1 MKTYPLVS
9 IGVPV
14 YNSQAFIIETLESIK
29 FQTYRNIQLIIVDD
43 CSTDKSLEIVK
54 NWLQVNSQI
63 FKIVTLIRNDENMGI
78 SYSCKMM
85 EKKAEGVFFSLLGAD
100 DLLKPN
106 KIDIQVQYLIK
117 NPHVALVYSNTLLI
131 DNQGILMQNDYFK
144 VQCFSCINDNI
155 GPSGFVFDKLIVED
169 FIPVSSVLVR
179 KNILDSVGGFDETLF
194 VEDWDLWLR
203 ICKKY
208 PIHYMSG
215 YYSLYRIH
223 QDSVMRKSSTLVK
236 VYLSCC
242 KAILK
247 HRNINKEIDGIIAKH
262 ITTYSVGMYRF
273 GVINKKLL
281 WLNFMYN
288 KTFKSAFYYSLGL
301 FNIKVNQKQH

>member
-1 MKTYPLVS
+1 MMPLVT

-29 FQTYRNIQLIIVDD
+29 FQTYQNIQLIIVDD

-106 KIDIQVQYLIK
+106 KIDIQVQYLIE

-169 FIPVSSVLVR
+169 FIPASSVLVR

-203 ICKKY
+203 ICKTY
-208 PIHYMSG
+208 PIHFMGG

-223 QDSVMRKSSTLVK
+223 QDSVMRKKSLLVK
-236 VYLSCC
+236 VYLSSC
-242 KAILK
+242 KAVLK
-247 HRNINKEIDGIIAKH
+247 HRNLNKEFDRIIAMH
-262 ITTYSVGMYRF
+262 INRYTIGMYRL
-273 GVINKKLL
+273 GVINKELL
-281 WLNFMYN
+281 RLNFLYN
-288 KTFKSAFYYSLGL
+288 KTYKSAIYFFFGL
-301 FNIKVNQKQH
+301 LNIKVNQKK